1 MDPGAGAHYSART
14 AEEVFRDF
22 RGRRAG
28 MIKALTNDVEK
39 FYQLCDPGESARP
52 PRGRRQSLC

>member
-1 MDPGAGAHYSART
+1 MEGGAGAYNPRT

-28 MIKALTNDVEK
+28 MIKALTTGNPNLFVSAQK
-39 FYQLCDPGESARP
+39 FVNFLMLVGD
-52 PRGRRQSLC
+52 

>member
-1 MDPGAGAHYSART
+1 MDGIPGSYNPRT

-28 MIKALTNDVEK
+28 LIKALTTEVDK
-39 FYQLCDPGESARP
+39 FHQLCDPGENIEF
-52 PRGRRQSLC
+52 